1 MTTTEVDNSW
11 RSRCHIDLCNDG
23 GYTVHSPTH
32 AFWLTNDAESW
43 KEYFPEEDY
52 ESKIRTGNFRDF
64 ESALRALASCTI
76 APLDASEPA
85 PPPTPVPAAFSSVL
99 PLLSRC
105 MMVSDIL
112 QMLIPYINELQATKS
127 EIERN
132 GGISAYVEFAR
143 QLVDEVER
151 QERGLS

>member
-1 MTTTEVDNSW
+1 
-11 RSRCHIDLCNDG
+11 
-23 GYTVHSPTH
+23 
-32 AFWLTNDAESW
+32 
-43 KEYFPEEDY
+43 
-52 ESKIRTGNFRDF
+52 
-64 ESALRALASCTI
+64 
-76 APLDASEPA
+76 
-85 PPPTPVPAAFSSVL
+85 
-99 PLLSRC
+99 
-105 MMVSDIL
+105 MVSDIL